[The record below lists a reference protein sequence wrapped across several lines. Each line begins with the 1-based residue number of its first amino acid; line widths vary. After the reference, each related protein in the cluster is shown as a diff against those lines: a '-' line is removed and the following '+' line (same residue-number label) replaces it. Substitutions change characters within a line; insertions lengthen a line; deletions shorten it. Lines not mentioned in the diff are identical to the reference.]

1 MAERLQKFLAKS
13 GIGSRRHCESL
24 IKEGRV
30 KVNGEV
36 AKIGISVSEKD
47 QVEYDAKVIEFSKEE
62 LKVIILNKPEGV
74 LSSNAR
80 EKKIPI
86 TFDYLPKEG
95 SQRNWISI
103 GRLDINTSGLMLFTN
118 NGNFAN
124 KCMHP
129 SYQVDK
135 EYLVR
140 ARGEFTQATKEK
152 MLEGIN
158 IDGSRYKF
166 TDIVEGEKTGSNQWF
181 SVCLISGKNRE
192 VRKIFNYFDMEVSR
206 LKRTRFG
213 PIFLPSTLGKG
224 QTKLLTEKEISE
236 LSQYGR
242 KR

>member
-13 GIGSRRHCESL
+13 GIGSRRYCESL
-24 IKEGRV
+24 IKEGLV
-30 KVNGEV
+30 KVNGEI
-36 AKIGISVSEKD
+36 AKIGSSVSEKD
-47 QVEYDAKVIEFSKEE
+47 EVEYDTKVIESSKEE

-158 IDGSRYKF
+158 IGGSRYKF

>member
-24 IKEGRV
+24 IKKGLV

-36 AKIGISVSEKD
+36 AKIGTSVSEKD
-47 QVEYDAKVIEFSKEE
+47 EVEYDAKVIESSKEE

-224 QTKLLTEKEISE
+224 QTKLLTEKEITE

>member
-24 IKEGRV
+24 IKEGLV
-30 KVNGEV
+30 KVNGEI
-36 AKIGISVSEKD
+36 AKIGSSVSEKD
-47 QVEYDAKVIEFSKEE
+47 EVEYDAKVIESSKEE

-158 IDGSRYKF
+158 IDGGRYKF

-192 VRKIFNYFDMEVSR
+192 VRICN
-206 LKRTRFG
+206 
-213 PIFLPSTLGKG
+213 
-224 QTKLLTEKEISE
+224 
-236 LSQYGR
+236 
-242 KR
+242 

>member
-1 MAERLQKFLAKS
+1 
-13 GIGSRRHCESL
+13 
-24 IKEGRV
+24 
-30 KVNGEV
+30 
-36 AKIGISVSEKD
+36 
-47 QVEYDAKVIEFSKEE
+47 
-62 LKVIILNKPEGV
+62 
-74 LSSNAR
+74 
-80 EKKIPI
+80 
-86 TFDYLPKEG
+86 
-95 SQRNWISI
+95 
-103 GRLDINTSGLMLFTN
+103 MLFTN

>member
-24 IKEGRV
+24 IKEGLV

-36 AKIGISVSEKD
+36 AKIGTSVSEKD
-47 QVEYDAKVIEFSKEE
+47 EVEYDAKVIESSKEE

-158 IDGSRYKF
+158 IDGGRYKF

>member
-158 IDGSRYKF
+158 IDGGRYKF

>member
-24 IKEGRV
+24 IKEGLV
-30 KVNGEV
+30 KVNGEI
-36 AKIGISVSEKD
+36 AKIGSSVSEKD
-47 QVEYDAKVIEFSKEE
+47 EVEYDAKVIESSKEE

-140 ARGEFTQATKEK
+140 ARGEFTQATREK

-158 IDGSRYKF
+158 IGGSRYKF